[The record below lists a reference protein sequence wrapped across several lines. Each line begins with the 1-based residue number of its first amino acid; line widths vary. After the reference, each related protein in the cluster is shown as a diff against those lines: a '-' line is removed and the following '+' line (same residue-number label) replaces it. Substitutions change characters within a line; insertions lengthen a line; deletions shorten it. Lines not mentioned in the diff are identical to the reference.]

1 MCSEKIKTIAFLGD
15 SITYGYA
22 LEDKESRYSALVAK
36 ALDMTEV
43 NFGITGTLLAKAGL
57 NQTDEKDFL
66 SRAHLIDEADAA
78 VIFGGTNDYFW
89 SDKPIAGEDDS
100 YFAHAVQTLIDR
112 VKEKRAGR
120 VTLFVT
126 PYPHNGVG
134 NYLGGA
140 QWRDA
145 SRHDTDARNYNGH
158 TLKEYADVIVTLC
171 EKNGMPCLNLFEDFG
186 FHWREHTCDG
196 CHPNEAGHLLL
207 AEAVTGRMRELIGK

>member
-1 MCSEKIKTIAFLGD
+1 MCSAQKETIAFLGD

-22 LEDKESRYSALVAK
+22 LENKENKYSTLVAK

-43 NFGITGTLLAKAGL
+43 NCGITGTLVAKAGL

-66 SRAHLIDEADAA
+66 SRAHLIDEADVA

-112 VKEKRAGR
+112 VKEKRAGK

-126 PYPHNGVG
+126 PYPHNGIG

-140 QWRDA
+140 QWRD
-145 SRHDTDARNYNGH
+145 SNRHDTDAKNYNGH
-158 TLKEYADVIVTLC
+158 TLKEYADVIVALC
-171 EKNGMPCLNLFEDFG
+171 EENGIPCLNLFENFC
-186 FHWREHTCDG
+186 FRWQEHTCDG
-196 CHPNEAGHLLL
+196 CHPNEVGHVLL
-207 AEAVTGRMRELIGK
+207 AEAVARKLETLIGK